1 MFAVLPDSWKCDLP
15 EDISL
20 HFRTCRKE
28 ALDSV
33 RSALAEGEKL
43 FLIGAEGVSSRNKW
57 IVASDH
63 IALFGGSPLIGS
75 NREDLGTRF
84 PSLMDLYIT
93 PDGSWGKG
101 IIGRVPEWRLATPAE
116 LSMMGTDALVSE
128 GVDEAEV
135 AGHGGAR
142 VVFLVKCHSWDSVN
156 TEVSPVREAAKAALD
171 LFNSKFTGGGEE
183 Q

>member
-1 MFAVLPDSWKCDLP
+1 MFAVLPGSWKCDLP
-15 EDISL
+15 EDISV
-20 HFRTCRKE
+20 HFRTDGEE
-28 ALDSV
+28 ALDFV
-33 RSALAEGEKL
+33 RSALASGSKL
-43 FLIGAEGVSSRNKW
+43 FLIGVDGVSSRNKW

-75 NREDLGTRF
+75 NREDLGPRF

-93 PDGSWGKG
+93 PDGSWEKG
-101 IIGRVPEWRLATPAE
+101 VIGRVPEWRLATPAE
-116 LSMMGTDALVSE
+116 FSMMGADALVSE

-142 VVFLVKCHSWDSVN
+142 VIFLVRCHSWDSFN
-156 TEVSPVREAAKAALD
+156 TEVSPVREAAEAALD

>member
-1 MFAVLPDSWKCDLP
+1 MIAVLPGSWKCDLP
-15 EDISL
+15 EAVSV
-20 HFRTCRKE
+20 HFRTDGEE
-28 ALDSV
+28 ALDFV
-33 RSALAEGEKL
+33 RSALVKGEKL

-75 NREDLGTRF
+75 NREDLGPRF
-84 PSLMDLYIT
+84 PSLMDIYIT
-93 PDGSWGKG
+93 PEGPWEKG
-101 IIGRVPEWRLATPAE
+101 VIGRVPEWRLATPAE
-116 LSMMGTDALVSE
+116 LSVMGTDALVSE

-142 VVFLVKCHSWDSVN
+142 VVFLVRCHSWDSVN
-156 TEVSPVREAAKAALD
+156 TEVPPVREAAEAVLD

>member
-1 MFAVLPDSWKCDLP
+1 MVAVLPDSWKCDLP
-15 EDISL
+15 EDIAV
-20 HFRTCRKE
+20 HFRTDGEE
-28 ALDSV
+28 ALDFV
-33 RSALAEGEKL
+33 RSALVSGSKL
-43 FLIGAEGVSSRNKW
+43 FLIGTDGVSSRNKW

-75 NREDLGTRF
+75 NREDLGPRF

-93 PDGSWGKG
+93 PEGSWKKG
-101 IIGRVPEWRLATPAE
+101 VIGRVPEWRLATPAE
-116 LSMMGTDALVSE
+116 FSMMGADALVSE

-135 AGHGGAR
+135 AGHGGAK
-142 VVFLVKCHSWDSVN
+142 VMFLVRCHSWDSFN
-156 TEVSPVREAAKAALD
+156 TEVSPVREAAEAALD

>member
-1 MFAVLPDSWKCDLP
+1 MIAVLPGSWKCDLP
-15 EDISL
+15 EDISI
-20 HFRTCRKE
+20 HFRTDGEE
-28 ALDSV
+28 ALDFV
-33 RSALAEGEKL
+33 RSALVKGEKL

-75 NREDLGTRF
+75 NREDLGPRF
-84 PSLMDLYIT
+84 PSLMDIYIT
-93 PDGSWGKG
+93 PDGPWGKG
-101 IIGRVPEWRLATPAE
+101 VIGRVREWRLATPAE
-116 LSMMGTDALVSE
+116 LSVMGTDVLVSE

-142 VVFLVKCHSWDSVN
+142 VVFLVRCHSWDSVN
-156 TEVSPVREAAKAALD
+156 TEVPPVREAAEAVLD